1 LEVLT
6 RGRQLVRLKIYILR
20 RLLLLI
26 PVLLGLTI
34 ITFTL
39 SNVVTD
45 PTSAWVTDRTPPRV
59 VDQIRKAH
67 HFDQPIVVQYYYY
80 LNDLFHGDWG
90 LSHSEAEEPVLSV
103 IRRTFPATVEL
114 ATCATLIQIAVGLPL
129 GIISA
134 VKKDKP
140 IDHGSRLLALSG
152 ASFPVFW
159 LALIMQFVFFYSLK
173 FHGLPYLPATGQVDD
188 FVLLDNPLKPVTGFI
203 ILDSLL
209 TWNMPVFKDALAHI
223 ILPAFVLGF
232 TGLGL
237 ITRITRSSMLEV
249 MRQDYVTLAR
259 AKGLPERVVIYKHA
273 LKNAINPTITII
285 GMSFG
290 SILAGAPLTET
301 VFSWPGMGKWAA
313 YAIVSLDRASIM
325 GFALIT
331 GIIFVLVNLIVDV
344 LYSVVDPRV
353 RVGE

>member
-1 LEVLT
+1 M
-6 RGRQLVRLKIYILR
+6 
-20 RLLLLI
+20 
-26 PVLLGLTI
+26 

-45 PTSAWVTDRTPPRV
+45 PTSAWTTDRTPPSV
-59 VDQIRKAH
+59 VEQIRKAH
-67 HFDQPIVVQYYYY
+67 HFDSPLVIQYYYY
-80 LNDLFHGDWG
+80 LSDLFHGDWG
-90 LSHSEAEEPVLSV
+90 LSHSQSDEPVLNV
-103 IRRTFPATVEL
+103 IKRTFPATMEL
-114 ATCATLIQIAVGLPL
+114 AIFATVFQIAIGLPL
-129 GIISA
+129 GIFSA

-140 IDHGSRLLALSG
+140 VDHGSRLLALTG
-152 ASFPVFW
+152 TSFPVFW
-159 LALIMQFVFFYSLK
+159 LGLMMQFVFFYTLRI
-173 FHGLPYLPATGQVDD
+173 HGLPSLPSTGQVDE
-188 FVLLDNPLKPVTGFI
+188 FVLFEYPLRSVTGFV

-209 TWNMPVFKDALAHI
+209 TWNIPIFKDALAHI
-223 ILPAFVLGF
+223 IMPAICDGF

-285 GMSFG
+285 GTSFG
-290 SILAGAPLTET
+290 FILGGAPLTET

-325 GFALIT
+325 GFVLIT
-331 GIIFVLVNLIVDV
+331 GVIFVLVNLVVDV

>member
-1 LEVLT
+1 M
-6 RGRQLVRLKIYILR
+6 YILR

-26 PVLLGLTI
+26 PVLLGLTML
-34 ITFTL
+34 TFTL

-45 PTSAWVTDRTPPRV
+45 PASAWTTDRTPPSV
-59 VDQIRKAH
+59 VAQIRKAH
-67 HFDQPIVVQYYYY
+67 HFDQPLILQYYYY
-80 LNDLFHGDWG
+80 LVDLFHGNWG
-90 LSHSEAEEPVLSV
+90 LSHSQADEPVFNV
-103 IRRTFPATVEL
+103 IRRTFPATIEL
-114 ATCATLIQIAVGLPL
+114 ATFATIIQITVGIPL

-140 IDHGSRLLALSG
+140 VDHASRLLALSG

-159 LALIMQFVFFYSLK
+159 LALMLQYIFFYTLRL
-173 FHGLPYLPATGQVDD
+173 HGLPYLPSTGQVDD
-188 FVLLDNPLKPVTGFI
+188 IVLLNHPLKTVTGFV

-209 TWNMPVFKDALAHI
+209 TWNMFVFKDAIAHI
-223 ILPAFVLGF
+223 ILPAICDGF

-249 MRQDYVTLAR
+249 MKQDYITLAR

-285 GMSFG
+285 GTSFG
-290 SILAGAPLTET
+290 FILGGAPLTET

-313 YAIVSLDRASIM
+313 YAIVSLDTASIM
-325 GFALIT
+325 GFVLIT

-344 LYSVVDPRV
+344 LYSLVDPRV

>member
-1 LEVLT
+1 MYV
-6 RGRQLVRLKIYILR
+6 LR
-20 RLLLLI
+20 RVLLLI

-45 PTSAWVTDRTPPRV
+45 PTSAWTTDRTPPAV
-59 VDQIRKAH
+59 VEQIRKAH
-67 HFDQPIVVQYYYY
+67 HFDEPFFVQYYYY
-80 LNDLFHGDWG
+80 LSDLFHGDWG
-90 LSHSEAEEPVLSV
+90 LSHSQSDEPVLSV

-114 ATCATLIQIAVGLPL
+114 ATFATIIQISVGLPL

-134 VKKDKP
+134 VKKDKAL
-140 IDHGSRLLALSG
+140 DHGSRLLALSG

-159 LALIMQFVFFYSLK
+159 LALMMQFVFFYTLK
-173 FHGLPYLPATGQVDD
+173 LHGLPYLPSAGQVDSL
-188 FVLLDNPLKPVTGFI
+188 VELNHPLKTVTGFV

-209 TWNMPVFKDALAHI
+209 TWNIPVFKDALAHI
-223 ILPAFVLGF
+223 ILPAICDGF

-249 MRQDYVTLAR
+249 LRQDYVTLAR
-259 AKGLPERVVIYKHA
+259 AKGLTERTVIYKHA
-273 LKNAINPTITII
+273 LKNAINPSITII
-285 GMSFG
+285 GTSFG
-290 SILAGAPLTET
+290 FILAGAPLTET

-325 GFALIT
+325 GF
-331 GIIFVLVNLIVDV
+331 VLVTGMIYVVVNLLVDV

-353 RVGE
+353 RYG

>member
-1 LEVLT
+1 VE
-6 RGRQLVRLKIYILR
+6 
-20 RLLLLI
+20 
-26 PVLLGLTI
+26 
-34 ITFTL
+34 
-39 SNVVTD
+39 
-45 PTSAWVTDRTPPRV
+45 
-59 VDQIRKAH
+59 QIRKAH
-67 HFDQPIVVQYYYY
+67 HFDSPLVIQYYYY
-80 LNDLFHGDWG
+80 LSDLFHGDWG
-90 LSHSEAEEPVLSV
+90 LSHSQSDEPVLNV
-103 IRRTFPATVEL
+103 IKRTFPATVEL
-114 ATCATLIQIAVGLPL
+114 ATFATVFQIVIGLPL
-129 GIISA
+129 GIFSA

-140 IDHGSRLLALSG
+140 VDHGSRLLALSG

-159 LALIMQFVFFYSLK
+159 LALMMQFVFFYTLK
-173 FHGLPYLPATGQVDD
+173 LHGLPYLPSTGQVDD
-188 FVLLDNPLKPVTGFI
+188 FVLLNYPLRRVTGFV

-209 TWNMPVFKDALAHI
+209 TWNIPIFKDALVHI
-223 ILPAFVLGF
+223 ILPAICDGL

-285 GMSFG
+285 GTSFG
-290 SILAGAPLTET
+290 FILGGAPLTET

-325 GFALIT
+325 GFVLIT
-331 GIIFVLVNLIVDV
+331 GVIFVLVNLVVDV

>member
-1 LEVLT
+1 M
-6 RGRQLVRLKIYILR
+6 
-20 RLLLLI
+20 
-26 PVLLGLTI
+26 

-45 PTSAWVTDRTPPRV
+45 PTSAWTTDRTPPSV
-59 VDQIRKAH
+59 VEQIRKAH
-67 HFDQPIVVQYYYY
+67 HFDSPLVIQYYYY
-80 LNDLFHGDWG
+80 LSDLFHGDWG
-90 LSHSEAEEPVLSV
+90 LSHSQSDEPVLNV
-103 IRRTFPATVEL
+103 IKRTFPASVEL
-114 ATCATLIQIAVGLPL
+114 ATFATVLQIVIGLPL
-129 GIISA
+129 GIFSA

-140 IDHGSRLLALSG
+140 VDHGSRLLALSG

-159 LALIMQFVFFYSLK
+159 LALMMQFVFFYTLK
-173 FHGLPYLPATGQVDD
+173 LHGLPYLPSTGQVDD
-188 FVLLDNPLKPVTGFI
+188 FVLLNYPLRRVTGFV

-209 TWNMPVFKDALAHI
+209 TWNIPIFKDALVHI
-223 ILPAFVLGF
+223 IMPAICDGL

-285 GMSFG
+285 GTSFG
-290 SILAGAPLTET
+290 FILGGAPLTET

-313 YAIVSLDRASIM
+313 FAIVSLDRASIM
-325 GFALIT
+325 GFVLIT
-331 GIIFVLVNLIVDV
+331 GVIFVLVNLVVDV